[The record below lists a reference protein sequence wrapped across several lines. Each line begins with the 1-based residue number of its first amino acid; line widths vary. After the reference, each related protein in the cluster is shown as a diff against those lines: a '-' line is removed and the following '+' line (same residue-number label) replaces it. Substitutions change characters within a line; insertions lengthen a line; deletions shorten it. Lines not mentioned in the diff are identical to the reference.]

1 MKSTEDSAAPEAPE
15 ALAVA
20 AVASERGVNQVHR
33 LRDYGILLGICGYLM
48 IHHI

>member
-20 AVASERGVNQVHR
+20 VVASETRGVNQVHR
-33 LRDYGILLGICGYLM
+33 PRDHGILLGICGDLM
-48 IHHI
+48 VL